1 MALPLA
7 AGAVLAAAAPDLI
20 KFGLETGRTLIDRLW
35 PDKEKYAREREQA
48 EYELLKMTQTERM
61 TDKANEVAIAIAQID
76 VNKEEAK
83 TGNLFIAGWRPGIG
97 WICALSYGYAFL
109 IGPLVTQISSAYGY
123 SFPLPPIDMDNMLY
137 VLGGLLGLGGL
148 RTFEKVKGITK

>member
-1 MALPLA
+1 MNPLA
-7 AGAVLAAAAPDLI
+7 IPLI
-20 KFGLETGRTLIDRLW
+20 QFGMDIGKTLIDRLW
-35 PDKEKYAREREQA
+35 PDKEKYAREREIA
-48 EYELLKMTQTERM
+48 ELELLKLTQAERM
-61 TDKANEVAIAIAQID
+61 QDKANEVQIALAQID

-83 TGNLFIAGWRPGIG
+83 TGNLFIGGWRPGIG

-109 IGPLVTQISSAYGY
+109 VGPLVTQISTAYGY
-123 SFPLPPIDMDNMLY
+123 NFPLPPIDMDNMLY